1 MTALD
6 NIRKWIPRLSNQPI
20 IVRVLVGAS
29 CLITAAAAL
38 SAPVEA
44 NSMDDAF
51 IGALNNAGVKYADPG
66 GAVQMGQSICPMLAR
81 PGGTFASAASNVAG
95 NNHGMSPAM
104 AEMFTSIAISM
115 YCPSMVASI
124 ANGNVPNMPALPG
137 VPAL

>member
-6 NIRKWIPRLSNQPI
+6 NIRTGIPRLGIPRLSNQPI

-51 IGALNNAGVKYADPG
+51 
-66 GAVQMGQSICPMLAR
+66 QRQSR
-81 PGGTFASAASNVAG
+81 GRG
-95 NNHGMSPAM
+95 
-104 AEMFTSIAISM
+104 
-115 YCPSMVASI
+115 
-124 ANGNVPNMPALPG
+124 
-137 VPAL
+137 